1 MSIKSLDIKMLY
13 GRSKGKCN
21 MCGLDL
27 LENDIHIGEMAHVIA
42 KNSKGPRGENL
53 PTDNTYNNLIL
64 LCPNHHSMVDKAP
77 HLYPVKYLKEVKEN
91 FEESIN
97 VQLNVSKEYLT
108 DLSSLN
114 ILFKYIPINSFRA
127 MAYELPYKVS
137 INFGV
142 RDEFTAF
149 YIDYPQRYPF
159 YDKELT
165 VLWNRFVVILDR
177 INDWM
182 SGTITNADNK
192 LITINEMLNN
202 LETSG
207 PGYNVYI
214 TSDTNYEYLVLN
226 KQNLNNKQIEI
237 ATRSISV
244 LQQEFINV
252 HTELIN
258 YIRQNY
264 KKVEW

>member
-1 MSIKSLDIKMLY
+1 MSIRSLDIKKLY
-13 GRSKGKCN
+13 GRSAGRCN
-21 MCGLDL
+21 FCEMILVEEDV
-27 LENDIHIGEMAHVIA
+27 HIGQMAHVIA
-42 KNSKGPRGENL
+42 ESPKGPRGEDL
-53 PTDNTYNNLIL
+53 PADNTYNNLIL
-64 LCPNHHSMVDKAP
+64 LCPTHHVTVDNAP
-77 HLYPVKYLKEVKEN
+77 HLYPVEYLKRIKEN
-91 FEESIN
+91 FEKSIFLRLEKRN
-97 VQLNVSKEYLT
+97 GYQT

-264 KKVEW
+264 KEVEW